1 MLNRLWPSLFLL
13 AFFSCLYQAMM
24 GHPEVLAATIEAS
37 FKTAKSAVEIA
48 IGLVGLLCFWL
59 GLFQIAEKSGLT
71 DKLAWV
77 LTPLFRRL
85 MPEVPAGHPAIGS
98 VTLNMAANML
108 GLDNAATPM
117 GLKAMKDLQSL
128 NSKPDTAT
136 NAQILFLVINTSS
149 VTLIPV
155 SIFMYRAQFHA
166 PNPAS
171 VFLPILLATCAST
184 FSGIMMVAW
193 IQKLKLWDRVV
204 LAYGAG
210 FAVLMASLIS
220 LIVGLPAE
228 ALGERSA
235 LIGNLALFGIIALF
249 LLAGWRKNVAL
260 YDEFITGAKQGF
272 DLAIG
277 LIPFLVA
284 MLVAVSMLRASGVL
298 TVFLDII
305 AKGIALLGLNTDFV
319 PALTTALIK
328 PFSGS
333 GARAMMIET
342 MQTYGVDSFPALV
355 AATIQGSSETTF
367 YVLAVY
373 FGSVGIR
380 RERHALACGL
390 FADFVGVVAAVLA
403 SYWFFHV

>member
-1 MLNRLWPSLFLL
+1 
-13 AFFSCLYQAMM
+13 MM

-71 DKLAWV
+71 DKLAWL

-128 NSKPDTAT
+128 NPNPDTAT

-171 VFLPILLATCAST
+171 VFLPILLATTAST
-184 FSGIMMVAW
+184 LAGILSVAW
-193 IQKLKLWDRVV
+193 IQKLKLWDRVI
-204 LAYGAG
+204 LAYAAG
-210 FAVLMASLIS
+210 ISVLMAGLIS
-220 LIVGLPAE
+220 LMVGLPAE

-272 DLAIG
+272 DLAVG

-298 TVFLDII
+298 TMVLDVI
-305 AKGIALLGLNTDFV
+305 AKGISLLGLNTDFV

-333 GARAMMIET
+333 GARAMMLET

-390 FADFVGVVAAVLA
+390 FADFVGAVVAILA
-403 SYWFFHV
+403 AYWFFHV

>member
-1 MLNRLWPSLFLL
+1 
-13 AFFSCLYQAMM
+13 MM

-128 NSKPDTAT
+128 NTKPDTAT
-136 NAQILFLVINTSS
+136 NAPILFLVINTSS

-184 FSGIMMVAW
+184 FSGILMVAW

-210 FAVLMASLIS
+210 FAVVMAGLIS

-272 DLAIG
+272 DLAVG

-298 TVFLDII
+298 TVFLDVI
-305 AKGIALLGLNTDFV
+305 AKGISLLGLNTDFV

-390 FADFVGVVAAVLA
+390 FADFVGVIAAVLA